1 MVKYY
6 NNTLK
11 IIQQIKYSKICTIWS
26 SSLDDHI
33 LVRVTTLKDAII
45 LKNFFYNWKSKYKNY
60 VNKSA

>member
-6 NNTLK
+6 NNTFKILK
-11 IIQQIKYSKICTIWS
+11 QIKYSKICTIW

-33 LVRVTTLKDAII
+33 LVRVTTLKDDII
-45 LKNFFYNWKSKYKNY
+45 LKNFFYNRKSKYKNY